1 MKSIEKDYLGKDVN
15 LIIEIPKGYVIWKKI
30 IQEKL
35 YIVLLIKV
43 WRWITMQKGNL
54 EVRYFDDHVSYTPVC
69 GVDIV
74 TSKWSDNEIVLLHD
88 GN

>member
-1 MKSIEKDYLGKDVN
+1 MKYFTYDIDS
-15 LIIEIPKGYVIWKKI
+15 
-30 IQEKL
+30 
-35 YIVLLIKV
+35 LIKKL
-43 WRWITMQKGNL
+43 QKIHDENGNL

-69 GVDIV
+69 GVNII